1 MITTAERPAESL
13 ERSIEDAWLQ
23 LTNASGR
30 RNVYLGRSGALCVTH
45 REDRESPI
53 RQHVGCFTRAIGLQD
68 FRAEV
73 YHVWEGMR
81 R

>member
-1 MITTAERPAESL
+1 MSTAAPADSL
-13 ERSIEDAWLQ
+13 ESNIERAWLQ
-23 LTNASGR
+23 LTEATGL
-30 RNVYLGRSGALCVTH
+30 RNVYVFRGGGVSVSKSEEADNHARQLVGA
-45 REDRESPI
+45 
-53 RQHVGCFTRAIGLQD
+53 FTRAIGLQD